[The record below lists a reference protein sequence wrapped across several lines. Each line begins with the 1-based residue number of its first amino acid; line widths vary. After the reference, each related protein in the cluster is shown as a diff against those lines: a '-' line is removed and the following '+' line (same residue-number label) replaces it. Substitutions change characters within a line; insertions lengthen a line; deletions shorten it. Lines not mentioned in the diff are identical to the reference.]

1 MNRIK
6 QGDDVIVLAGKDKGR
21 RGTVSRV
28 LEDRVIVDG
37 INLVK
42 KHTKGNPQAG
52 DPGGI
57 QEREASLH
65 LSNVALFNS
74 SAKKGGRVGFRVS
87 DAGKK
92 ERFFRSDNSSVD

>member
-65 LSNVALFNS
+65 ISNIALFNS
-74 SAKKGGRVGFRVS
+74 ATFRQLVGGL
-87 DAGKK
+87 
-92 ERFFRSDNSSVD
+92 RSWLD